1 MTQMIDQTSQEEE
14 FNIFLE
20 DCKQK
25 ENTYLEIDKD
35 IDLRIK
41 KVVSE
46 YFDRLRSL
54 NDDELFEERSKSHK
68 NPQE

>member
-54 NDDELFEERSKSHK
+54 NDDELFEERSKSQ